1 MKKFFSDFKK
11 FATKGNVVDMAVG
24 VVVGGA
30 FSKIVTALVNNI
42 ITPLISLL
50 TGGANFADLSVV
62 LKAEV
67 LDEAGE
73 VIQEAVKLNYGAF
86 LQTVIDFFIIAL
98 SIFTVIRI
106 ITKAQE
112 RLGEK
117 KRLEEEAKK
126 AEEEAKKKAA
136 EEEAKKNSP
145 EVVLAEIRDILKDM
159 KK

>member
-86 LQTVIDFFIIAL
+86 LQAVIDFFIIAL

-106 ITKAQE
+106 ITKAQDK
-112 RLGEK
+112 LGEK